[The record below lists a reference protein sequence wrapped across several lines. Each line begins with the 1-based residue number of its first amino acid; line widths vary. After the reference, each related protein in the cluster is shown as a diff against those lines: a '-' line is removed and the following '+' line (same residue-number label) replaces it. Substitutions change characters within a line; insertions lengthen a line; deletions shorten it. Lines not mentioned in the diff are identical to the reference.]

1 MSGKDTIFCGRK
13 AAAMFIL
20 PEKIVLLP
28 PENLDM
34 EHLQVKD
41 YCWHI
46 LLNINANEK
55 KSETKWQPIA
65 AKLQNLGI
73 PYELHRLFK
82 PGDGI
87 ATAKLLC
94 ENGIRHLVAAGGD
107 GTLNEVVNGIFT
119 SGVNTHEVFLAV
131 LPMGRGN
138 DWIRTHHYPKT
149 PDQTIDT
156 WLNGHFMQHD
166 IGLVTS
172 TAPDR
177 QEENRYFINIAG
189 FGFDADVIYNV
200 TYHPHHLFGIDVY
213 TLSILKTLLSHKPK
227 TIQVSADDGFTFNGE
242 VFMVIAA
249 ICQYNGGGVCEAKYA
264 VPDDGLL
271 DLIVIPKMRVPQV
284 LAQLKNMR
292 TGDHIDKIKGV
303 KKLKIT
309 DAQIHSDQIFRAE
322 VEGELLTV
330 GDYHIQ
336 LIPNALNVLT
346 AIQDPQ

>member
-1 MSGKDTIFCGRK
+1 M
-13 AAAMFIL
+13 
-20 PEKIVLLP
+20 P
-28 PENLDM
+28 PEYLFM
-34 EHLQVKD
+34 EHLQVNEH
-41 YCWHI
+41 CWHI

-55 KSETKWQPIA
+55 KCEAKWQLIA
-65 AKLQNLGI
+65 DKLQSRGI
-73 PYELHRLFK
+73 RYELHRLTK

-87 ATAKLLC
+87 ATAKSLC

-107 GTLNEVVNGIFT
+107 GTLNEVVNGIFI
-119 SGVNTHEVFLAV
+119 SGVNTREVWLAV

-149 PDQTIDT
+149 SEETIDLWT
-156 WLNGHFMQHD
+156 EGQFMQHD

-172 TAPDR
+172 TSPDHKA
-177 QEENRYFINIAG
+177 ENRYFINIAG
-189 FGFDADVIYNV
+189 FGFDADVIHNV
-200 TYHPHHLFGIDVY
+200 TYHPLHLFGIDVY

-227 TIQVSADDGFTFNGE
+227 TIQVSTTDGFTFNGE

-271 DLIVIPKMRVPQV
+271 DLVVLPKMRIPQV

-292 TGDHIDKIKGV
+292 TGDHIDKIKGAR
-303 KKLKIT
+303 KLKVTEVKIL
-309 DAQIHSDQIFRAE
+309 SDQGFRAE

-330 GDYHIQ
+330 GNYHIK

-346 AIQDPQ
+346 AINDN